1 MKTTKTFYE
10 DEIEEMAVNAIDGFG
25 CNLSDAFPV
34 DDNCIKYGY
43 QCTMCPMYYIE
54 REAMRIYKR

>member
-10 DEIEEMAVNAIDGFG
+10 MAVDEIEENAIDGFG

-54 REAMRIYKR
+54 REALKIYKR